1 MDFFTQWNDDDRME
15 ALYSSS
21 AVQDEN
27 LLHTWIP
34 AVHWTTRGLA
44 LEKDGACS
52 RKFKTSFLI
61 RGDTLSKRFIRKGIE
76 PVPVVMTHVLKRML
90 ETKELVPVDEFKD
103 AATSE
108 RSSWSSWLVEK
119 TVVHPTRWGLRSLQH
134 LLLGDDDSSLT
145 PAKLTG
151 PYVSMKALA
160 TAADTVFAFASKE
173 LEPMDLTVCLYRED
187 HTSCS
192 SSLSCSFRSLCLR
205 VAATAKSPNDDVS
218 MLADIDPTELDLLVL
233 HLVATKRAV
242 VQSNFVK
249 LLVHSQTFSSGD
261 ESIVLLQHMVATVE
275 TSLDKLHRKIQAAKM
290 KAIELKRAEIIKEA
304 IVYLR
309 HVKAMEA
316 SQAQREAC
324 LANLLATDHQ
334 LREMHMQAL
343 IVDGYKLAASSLRS
357 VRSDL
362 GLHVDAVEDAVAEWQ
377 AVHDEAN
384 QIDAL
389 LRQPGQDAV
398 GGKDDDA
405 ALQAELDAWLGSTEA
420 VAPAEPSKMSILE
433 AMLPEAPTETPETED
448 VDTLSSR
455 FAKVAL
461 ESS

>member
-1 MDFFTQWNDDDRME
+1 M
-15 ALYSSS
+15 
-21 AVQDEN
+21 
-27 LLHTWIP
+27 
-34 AVHWTTRGLA
+34 
-44 LEKDGACS
+44 
-52 RKFKTSFLI
+52 
-61 RGDTLSKRFIRKGIE
+61 RF
-76 PVPVVMTHVLKRML
+76 
-90 ETKELVPVDEFKD
+90 
-103 AATSE
+103 
-108 RSSWSSWLVEK
+108 
-119 TVVHPTRWGLRSLQH
+119 
-134 LLLGDDDSSLT
+134 
-145 PAKLTG
+145 
-151 PYVSMKALA
+151 
-160 TAADTVFAFASKE
+160 
-173 LEPMDLTVCLYRED
+173 
-187 HTSCS
+187 
-192 SSLSCSFRSLCLR
+192 
-205 VAATAKSPNDDVS
+205 
-218 MLADIDPTELDLLVL
+218 
-233 HLVATKRAV
+233 
-242 VQSNFVK
+242 
-249 LLVHSQTFSSGD
+249 GD

-405 ALQAELDAWLGSTEA
+405 ALQAELDTWLGSTEA

-455 FAKVAL
+455 FAKIAL